1 MNRSAGE
8 EDSAFREELV
18 ALLPRLRRFALS
30 LTGDM
35 AEADDLV
42 QAACEKA
49 LSRRKQFRPG
59 STLDRWM
66 FAIIHHLL
74 IDETRSM
81 RKKKPHVPFD
91 EGRIIATAIN
101 GMKKLEAKLQ
111 LQGVLAAIRRLGDID
126 RQVLALVCIDGMSY
140 KEAAETMQIPVGTVM
155 SRLARARKKLHA
167 LVLQD
172 RGSTE

>member
-1 MNRSAGE
+1 MRSAVE
-8 EDSAFREELV
+8 EDNAFREELV

-49 LSRRKQFRPG
+49 LSGRNQFRAG
-59 STLDRWM
+59 SRLDRWM
-66 FAIIHHLL
+66 FAVIHHLL
-74 IDETRSM
+74 IDKTRSM
-81 RKKKPHVPFD
+81 RKKKPHVSFD
-91 EGRIIATAIN
+91 EGRIIGTAIN
-101 GMKKLEAKLQ
+101 GMRKLEAKLQ
-111 LQGVLAAIRRLGDID
+111 LQGVLAAMRKLGDTD

-140 KEAAETMQIPVGTVM
+140 KDAAETMQVPVGTVM
-155 SRLARARKKLHA
+155 SRLARARKKLHI
-167 LVLQD
+167 LVRQD